1 VADRKEDQSGAD
13 PGSAVKARRLAEQGL
28 HEQAIGNNDEADRL
42 LTQAQ
47 EIDPDAVSNVLREHD
62 AARAPDA
69 RLQSTADQDVE
80 QALPRIKSGPAQSGD
95 R

>member
-1 VADRKEDQSGAD
+1 
-13 PGSAVKARRLAEQGL
+13 
-28 HEQAIGNNDEADRL
+28 L

-47 EIDPDAVSNVLREHD
+47 EIDPDAVSDVLREHD

-80 QALPRIKSGPAQSGD
+80 QALPRIKPGPAQSGNP
-95 R
+95 